1 MQSPDL
7 QDYSGKGQ
15 LTQRHFNVSLTN
27 SVANTT
33 RITMIIAMIC
43 LKITPAP
50 QHHSYPETA
59 RLARMS

>member
-27 SVANTT
+27 SVANIT

-43 LKITPAP
+43 L
-50 QHHSYPETA
+50 
-59 RLARMS
+59 